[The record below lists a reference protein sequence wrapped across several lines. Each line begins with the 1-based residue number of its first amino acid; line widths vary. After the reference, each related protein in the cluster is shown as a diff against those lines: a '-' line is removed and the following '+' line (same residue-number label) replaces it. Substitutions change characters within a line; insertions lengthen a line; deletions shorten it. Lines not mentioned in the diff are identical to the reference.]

1 MEDPIM
7 PTSIHYSASEAN
19 PTRGFVY
26 VATGKKYV
34 DEAALSAESLRR
46 FHPEPI
52 CLITNA
58 PTDHTVFDQVI
69 IQDHLPN
76 TVASKLA
83 MDACPYDRFVFL
95 DSDTYIVAPLDELFQ
110 LLDVFDIGVPPAL
123 GGFHYDLPGVS
134 PAFREPMTNVIAMR
148 RSPALINFFEKW
160 RQYFSEYELIMGR
173 EWDQRSFRHAAYE
186 MEQLRITFLGDE
198 WSLSPYPGGLL
209 CRDVRIFHG
218 RPRELLYEMEKMVN
232 GRLGY
237 RVFWRGFG
245 CIYEPYKMQPIEHL
259 RVLARSL
266 VQSAK
271 ASLRPLRRAMASR

>member
-1 MEDPIM
+1 MSTPIQL
-7 PTSIHYSASEAN
+7 SASEAN
-19 PTRGFVY
+19 LKRGFVY

-46 FHPEPI
+46 FHQEPI

-58 PTDHTVFDQVI
+58 PTEHKVFDHVI
-69 IQDHLPN
+69 IQEHLPN
-76 TVASKLA
+76 NVASKLA
-83 MDACPYDRFVFL
+83 MDSCPYDHFVFL
-95 DSDTYIVAPLDELFQ
+95 DSDTYVVAPLDELFQ

-123 GGFHYDLPGVS
+123 GGFHYELPGVS

-148 RSPALINFFEKW
+148 RSPALSQFFEKW
-160 RQYFSEYELIMGR
+160 RQYFADYESIMGR

-186 MEQLRITFLGDE
+186 TEQLRITFLGDE

-245 CIYEPYKMQPIEHL
+245 CIYEPYKMQPVEHF
-259 RVLARSL
+259 RVLVRSI

-271 ASLRPLRRAMASR
+271 ATIRPLRKTMANR